1 MFHRNVYIQAE
12 KACLLAREHKLD
24 ADINT
29 LQINGYRIGRMR
41 YDNPLSFTVAIIS
54 AFDKVGLKV
63 PDEVRKRPEP
73 MYVGEESWDDLKR
86 SKKVGG

>member
-24 ADINT
+24 AECDNLRIM
-29 LQINGYRIGRMR
+29 GYRIGKKR
-41 YDNPLSFTVAIIS
+41 YDDPLSFTIAIIS

-63 PDEVRKRPEP
+63 PDEVRNRPEP
-73 MYVGEESWDDLKR
+73 MYVENT
-86 SKKVGG
+86 

>member
-24 ADINT
+24 AVADS
-29 LQINGYRIGRMR
+29 LRGYRINGKH
-41 YDNPLSFTVAIIS
+41 YNDPLSFTVAILS

-63 PDEVRKRPEP
+63 PDDIRKRPEP
-73 MYVGEESWDDLKR
+73 MYVGE
-86 SKKVGG
+86 